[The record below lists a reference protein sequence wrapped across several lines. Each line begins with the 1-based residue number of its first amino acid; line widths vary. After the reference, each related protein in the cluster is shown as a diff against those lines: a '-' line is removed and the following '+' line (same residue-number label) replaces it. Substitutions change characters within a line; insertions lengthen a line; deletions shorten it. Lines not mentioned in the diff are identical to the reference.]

1 MPDASSNPA
10 PLAAVAM
17 ATFEPD
23 PALLEKQLSSLREQT
38 HDNWVCVIS
47 DDASSPEHFAELERA
62 VGDDPR
68 FTLSRGEER
77 LGVYRNFERTLGM
90 VPAEAELVAFADQDD
105 RWHPDKLETLVWAIA
120 DASLT
125 YSDARVV
132 RPDGTVV
139 AETMWGTRRNNH
151 SNLASLLLANTVTGA
166 ASLFRHELL
175 DLALPFPAAPG
186 QPYHDHWVA
195 LVALAT
201 GRLAY
206 VDRPLM
212 DYVQHEAS
220 VLGHE
225 AIEARPELTRAQ
237 RLQRLGRDPGDAMDR
252 WRDAYELE
260 WLRVV
265 AFAEALRE
273 RCGSRLRPRDRR
285 ALDLVLTGDRSP
297 RTLAWLALR
306 PLRGLAGHNETRG
319 FEHRLLRGL
328 IWRNAARRR

>member
-1 MPDASSNPA
+1 MAIHEPPA
-10 PLAAVAM
+10 
-17 ATFEPD
+17 D
-23 PALLEKQLSSLREQT
+23 LLERQVESLREQS
-38 HDNWVCVIS
+38 HRNWVCFVS
-47 DDASSPEHFAELERA
+47 DDASSDTAFAAIEAA
-62 VGDDPR
+62 VGDDTR
-68 FTLSRGEER
+68 FRISRSDRR
-77 LGVYRNFERTLGM
+77 LGFYRNFERALGM
-90 VPAEAELVAFADQDD
+90 VSDDARFVAFADQDD
-105 RWHPDKLETLVWAIA
+105 RWHPDKLATLVPAIG
-120 DASLT
+120 DATLA

-139 AETMWGTRRNNH
+139 AETMWGSRRNND

-166 ASLFRHELL
+166 ASLFRRELL
-175 DLALPFPAAPG
+175 DVALPFPDVPG

-206 VDRPLM
+206 VNRPLM

-225 AIEARPELTRAQ
+225 AIEARPHLTRRQ
-237 RLQRLGRDPGDAMDR
+237 RLRRMGRNPRGALDR

-265 AFAEALRE
+265 ALANALCE
-273 RCGSRLRPRDRR
+273 RCGDRLRPRDRR
-285 ALDLVLTGDRSP
+285 ALDLVRAGERSP

-306 PLRGLAGHNETRG
+306 PLRGLTGHNETRG

-328 IWRNAARRR
+328 IWRNTSGQSE